1 MLIMLINN
9 KTVYIASFSNY
20 VSQLI
25 DIFEKIKQWRNLKK
39 EFHLGKNTYF
49 AFMQSVDSFPSIY
62 F

>member
-39 EFHLGKNTYF
+39 EFHLGKILILL
-49 AFMQSVDSFPSIY
+49 SCSR
-62 F
+62 